1 MPSYGQITKYAKVP
15 DNTPPLY
22 AKRTKD
28 IQAKV
33 GSLLYYLQT
42 VDPSVLTHLNK
53 ISGSQAKPTLYTN
66 IATDMLLSYAHKY
79 TNAKIHN
86 RAGPVL
92 TRTLTRPV

>member
-15 DNTPPLY
+15 DNTPLLY
-22 AKRTKD
+22 AKDTKE

-33 GSLLYYLQT
+33 RSLLYNLQT

-66 IATDMLLSYAHKY
+66 IATDVLLNYSHAY
-79 TNAKIHN
+79 TNTKIHY

-92 TRTLTRPV
+92 TRTLTRPG